1 MCVSAVYGISSIFKF
16 CYGARTSCGAAGGM
30 HLIVSLCN
38 GLFRE
43 FLGLSEFLFI
53 RIGIGYYGYCM
64 CRYFLTPR

>member
-1 MCVSAVYGISSIFKF
+1 MCVSFVYGISGYGP
-16 CYGARTSCGAAGGM
+16 YGARTSCGAAGGM

-53 RIGIGYYGYCM
+53 RIGIGYW
-64 CRYFLTPR
+64 L